1 MKHIETVRRNAEDVK
16 RDLEAFF
23 EKQSADLAAF
33 LGRKTQLGPGS
44 SYKLRKVPFWGK
56 AADHEIN
63 FEWPTKEQFDQMPED
78 VRLQSL
84 ELKYPTAGGNIGIAA
99 VKVTLSHGF

>member
-16 RDLEAFF
+16 RELEALF
-23 EKQSADLAAF
+23 ERQSAELAAI
-33 LGRKTQLGPGS
+33 LAKKTQLGAKI

-84 ELKYPTAGGNIGIAA
+84 ELKYPTRNANYGIAA